1 MGDPIRSYDQLQ
13 LAEHRA
19 GIHDADDFLR
29 TDCVAS
35 VASYEDY
42 LMANNIWQRP
52 TPVEDDEPLR
62 VGYSCGALVAIFVVI
77 FTIAYFGGHVL
88 WAILKGWIR

>member
-1 MGDPIRSYDQLQ
+1 MADADQLRD
-13 LAEHRA
+13 HRRGA
-19 GIHDADDFLR
+19 HDADDFLR
-29 TDCVAS
+29 TDCLAC

-42 LMANNIWQRP
+42 LVANGLWAGRRI
-52 TPVEDDEPLR
+52 TPVVEDDEPLR